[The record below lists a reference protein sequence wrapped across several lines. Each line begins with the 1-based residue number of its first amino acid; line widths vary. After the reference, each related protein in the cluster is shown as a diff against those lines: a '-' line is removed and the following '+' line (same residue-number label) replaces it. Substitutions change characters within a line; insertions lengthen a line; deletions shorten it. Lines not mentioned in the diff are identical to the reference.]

1 MGQAHHFGLS
11 ISIVLCTRNRA
22 ELLAEAIAS
31 IVRQDFPCADY
42 EIIVVDN
49 GSTDRTAEVVRQ
61 FHDGPSIRYLRED
74 TVGLCIARN
83 SGWRAAV
90 GRYVV
95 FFDDD
100 AIAEP
105 GWLSAIMD
113 AFERSPPAIG
123 VIGGFVHPIWERCRP
138 VWLEDQV
145 AYSLTIVDW
154 GQSEKIIPDVRH
166 EWLVGANMAVPKA
179 VLSEIDG
186 FHPWLDRVGNNLLSN
201 GDIFLQKEIIRRGY
215 QCLYVPA
222 MRISHRVPASRLN
235 QRWFE
240 KRFFW
245 QGISDAVMHL
255 IEGTPSLTQ
264 RVRLALSV
272 GKGVVGSRRK
282 IASLLFRT
290 EQPDV
295 FTSRCLALFEIG
307 FVAGLLGASGH

>member
-1 MGQAHHFGLS
+1 MGQTDHIELP

-31 IVRQDFPCADY
+31 VARQDFSYADY

-61 FHDGPSIRYLRED
+61 FNHGPNVRYLREESI
-74 TVGLCIARN
+74 GLCIARN

-113 AFERSPPAIG
+113 AFERSPRTIA
-123 VIGGFVHPIWERCRP
+123 VIGGPVRPIWEEHRP
-138 VWLEDQV
+138 VWLADQV
-145 AYSLTIVDW
+145 ACSLTIVDW
-154 GQSEKIIPDVRH
+154 GQSEKIIPDVRR
-166 EWLVGANMAVPKA
+166 EWLVGANMVVPKA
-179 VLSEIDG
+179 VLSEIGG
-186 FHPWLDRVGNNLLSN
+186 FHPWLDRVGNNLLSS
-201 GDIFLQKEIIRRGY
+201 GDVFLQKEIMRRGY

-222 MRISHRVPASRLN
+222 MSISHRVPASRLN

-240 KRFFW
+240 RRFFW

-255 IEGTPSLTQ
+255 IDGMPSPAQ
-264 RVRLALSV
+264 RLRLAFSV
-272 GKGVVGSRRK
+272 GMGVVGSRRK
-282 IASLLFRT
+282 VASLLFRT
-290 EQPDV
+290 ERQDV
-295 FTSRCLALFEIG
+295 FTSRCLALIEIG